1 MKGPDEK
8 PERPGMVAALR
19 ALDARVGQP
28 DLSDRPPVSVFPMTP
43 AAAEALRLD
52 RRNKKPAR

>member
-1 MKGPDEK
+1 MQGPDEK
-8 PERPGMVAALR
+8 PERPAMVAALR
-19 ALDARVGQP
+19 ALDGRKGQP
-28 DLSDRPPVSVFPMTP
+28 NPDERPPVSVFPMTA